1 MAGKIIA
8 RKKVLELRNI
18 LENHLIPF
26 INVANECCE
35 VFDEDLVGEWFFTR
49 NSNLEEQMPIEYMDT
64 EEGRSKI
71 LQLLR
76 FIEIDEADLI

>member
-1 MAGKIIA
+1 
-8 RKKVLELRNI
+8 VVELRNI

-26 INVANECCE
+26 VNIVNECCE
-35 VFDEDLVGEWFFTR
+35 VFDEGWVGEWFFTP
-49 NSNLEEQMPIEYMDT
+49 NSNLDEQMPIEYMET

>member
-1 MAGKIIA
+1 M
-8 RKKVLELRNI
+8 VELRNI

-26 INVANECCE
+26 VNIVNECCE
-35 VFDEDLVGEWFFTR
+35 VFDEGWVGEWFFTP
-49 NSNLEEQMPIEYMDT
+49 NSNLDNQMPIEYMET

>member
-1 MAGKIIA
+1 
-8 RKKVLELRNI
+8 VVELRNI

-26 INVANECCE
+26 VNIVNECCE
-35 VFDEDLVGEWFFTR
+35 VFDEGWVGEWFFTP
-49 NSNLEEQMPIEYMDT
+49 NSNLDNQMPIEYMET

>member
-1 MAGKIIA
+1 M
-8 RKKVLELRNI
+8 
-18 LENHLIPF
+18 
-26 INVANECCE
+26 
-35 VFDEDLVGEWFFTR
+35 GEWFFTP
-49 NSNLEEQMPIEYMDT
+49 NSNLEEQMPIEFVDT